1 MKKKITKVMPG
12 HTKPI
17 TSDSLRKIAIQAGMK
32 DRTLAEK
39 AIGGGYSLTK
49 IIQTVMSQATSRA
62 NVDTMQG
69 LQRNSTPTYRVH

>member
-1 MKKKITKVMPG
+1 MPG

-17 TSDSLRKIAIQAGMK
+17 TSDSLRKKAMRAGMK

-39 AIGGGYSLTK
+39 AILGGNSRTK
-49 IIQTVMSQATSRA
+49 IIQTAMSLATSRA

-69 LQRNSTPTYRVH
+69 LQRNSTPAYRVH

>member
-1 MKKKITKVMPG
+1 MPG

-17 TSDSLRKIAIQAGMK
+17 TSDGLRKIAIRAGMK

-49 IIQTVMSQATSRA
+49 IIQTAMSQATSRA